1 MYLSSWASHPRAGR
15 RRYLSSSQSR
25 WRPGARSSS
34 RVSYT
39 FLGAE
44 AAGAEPPASTGSGN
58 WAREGWGWGRAGDP
72 GPFQPDRASWDHGE
86 VMSDGTGRVLWVG
99 GWTAEVPPHTHP
111 LFYPPLAWTIPQ
123 LTVSQRLGIA
133 HVDHRVL
140 FRPARGSRGPGDLAV
155 EGWGSRSAGCLFL
168 PLAMGRKRAVGRVG
182 RQGPH

>member
-1 MYLSSWASHPRAGR
+1 
-15 RRYLSSSQSR
+15 
-25 WRPGARSSS
+25 
-34 RVSYT
+34 
-39 FLGAE
+39 
-44 AAGAEPPASTGSGN
+44 
-58 WAREGWGWGRAGDP
+58 
-72 GPFQPDRASWDHGE
+72 
-86 VMSDGTGRVLWVG
+86 MSDGTGRVLWVG

-168 PLAMGRKRAVGRVG
+168 FGATAGYGQEESGKQGGEARTPLAVEATTY
-182 RQGPH
+182 H